1 MEANFKACT
10 GGKYGPKVEKVSAR
24 PYLVIAHTGKK
35 KKNCRKGSFCSLNSY
50 IKIKISSNP
59 TTGHIP

>member
-24 PYLVIAHTGKK
+24 PYLVIAHKGKK
-35 KKNCRKGSFCSLNSY
+35 KKESQKRKLL
-50 IKIKISSNP
+50 SS
-59 TTGHIP
+59 